1 MGIWDFLTADYAT
14 RQQRTRDLNDRLGGL
29 LSYYL
34 GPTGIPD
41 RLSSANAL
49 LNPIDQIGEAGA
61 NTVVAFDPT
70 RSKQERMQAALNAGL
85 GTITAGAPAI
95 GGAIAGQPAR
105 RALMETLVG
114 ASDQVDDAAARLAAD
129 IQARGGALAADAT
142 GLGRGL
148 LARDP
153 EMIGEVFQPSGTA
166 RGLSADA
173 IDTSPADPIAQR
185 GILAYHGSPHDFDR
199 FSMDKIGTGEGAQA
213 YGHGLYF
220 AENEGVARGY
230 RDALSRPYYVTDDGA
245 NVADK
250 YGADVVD
257 AFESVGGDPTEVTAT
272 IDRLRSAVQRNLAD
286 FGVQDVSELQPE
298 YAGDL
303 ASSTIDMARRAEGLR
318 ALLKSEDVRRV
329 NEGRLYEVNI
339 DANPED
345 FLDWD
350 KPFASADDVERF
362 AARFD
367 AVDPALRKRI
377 EDFGYMR
384 QQMGQPMP
392 DGNDIIREVMG
403 GIGSKD
409 AARASET
416 MREAGILGIRYLDAG
431 SRYTLEN
438 LPDNIITREARQFL
452 DEANGDSAKALSLFR
467 QSNPVERW
475 AQSERGEVEKVI
487 KSAKKTA
494 TRNYVV
500 FDENL
505 INIVRKY
512 GIAGAAAMLGVSTM
526 DVEQAMAQGAQPQ
539 PSGLLSPMEQ

>member
-85 GTITAGAPAI
+85 GTATALAPAI
-95 GGAIAGQPAR
+95 AGKLASQPAR
-105 RALMETLVG
+105 QTLMETIAG
-114 ASDQVDDAAARLAAD
+114 TSGQADAA
-129 IQARGGALAADAT
+129 
-142 GLGRGL
+142 
-148 LARDP
+148 
-153 EMIGEVFQPSGTA
+153 PSVQ
-166 RGLSADA
+166 S
-173 IDTSPADPIAQR
+173 SEPR

-416 MREAGILGIRYLDAG
+416 MREAGIAGIRYLDAG
-431 SRYTLEN
+431 SRG
-438 LPDNIITREARQFL
+438 A
-452 DEANGDSAKALSLFR
+452 GDGS
-467 QSNPVERW
+467 
-475 AQSERGEVEKVI
+475 
-487 KSAKKTA
+487 
-494 TRNYVV
+494 RNYVV

-539 PSGLLSPMEQ
+539 QSGLLSPMEQ

>member
-14 RQQRTRDLNDRLGGL
+14 RQQRTRDLNDRLGEL

-49 LNPIDQIGEAGA
+49 LNPIGQIGEAGA
-61 NTVVAFDPT
+61 NTVVAFDPK
-70 RSKQERMQAALNAGL
+70 RSRQERMQAALNAGL
-85 GTITAGAPAI
+85 GTITAAAPAI

-114 ASDQVDDAAARLAAD
+114 ASDQVDDATARLAAD
-129 IQARGGALAADAT
+129 IQARGGVLAADAT

-153 EMIGEVFQPSGTA
+153 EMIGEVFQPSGMA

-173 IDTSPADPIAQR
+173 IDTSPADPVTQR

-230 RDALSRPYYVTDDGA
+230 RDQLSRPYYATEDGA
-245 NVADK
+245 NIAEK
-250 YGADVVD
+250 YGADVAD
-257 AFESVGGDPTEVTAT
+257 IFERSGGDPQDIKDSISRIRAIVN
-272 IDRLRSAVQRNLAD
+272 RNLDD
-286 FGVQDVSELQPE
+286 FGVSDVSQLKPQF
-298 YAGDL
+298 YGDL
-303 ASSTIDMARRAEGLR
+303 ASATIEFANRADKLEELINSG
-318 ALLKSEDVRRV
+318 DVKWFDP
-329 NEGRLYEVNI
+329 GRMYEVNI
-339 DANPED
+339 RANPED

-350 KPFASADDVERF
+350 KPLSEQPQNVQDAFKPRIEELRRLGASIGKDPDGATLEQIAHPTVQIDDVDWNRG
-362 AARFD
+362 
-367 AVDPALRKRI
+367 L
-377 EDFGYMR
+377 R
-384 QQMGQPMP
+384 QQ
-392 DGNDIIREVMG
+392 
-403 GIGSKD
+403 
-409 AARASET
+409 AADF
-416 MREAGILGIRYLDAG
+416 MREAGIPGIKYLDAG

-452 DEANGDSAKALSLFR
+452 DEANGDPSKALSLFR

-505 INIVRKY
+505 IDIVKKY

-526 DVEQAMAQGAQPQ
+526 DVEQAMAQEMQPQ
-539 PSGLLSPMEQ
+539 GLLSGVE

>member
-29 LSYYL
+29 LNYYL
-34 GPTGIPD
+34 GPTGIPN

-70 RSKQERMQAALNAGL
+70 RSKQDRIQAALNAGI
-85 GTITAGAPAI
+85 GTITAAAPAV
-95 GGAIAGQPAR
+95 AGRLASQPVR
-105 RALMETLVG
+105 QTLMETIAG
-114 ASDQVDDAAARLAAD
+114 TSGQAD
-129 IQARGGALAADAT
+129 VAPPVRADE
-142 GLGRGL
+142 
-148 LARDP
+148 P
-153 EMIGEVFQPSGTA
+153 
-166 RGLSADA
+166 
-173 IDTSPADPIAQR
+173 R
-185 GILAYHGSPHDFDR
+185 GILAYQGSPHDFNAERLVRYPDGR
-199 FSMDKIGTGEGAQA
+199 TEYIVGRPDVLPDVPAGAEVLRDFPMGRMRMDKIGTGEGAQA
-213 YGHGLYF
+213 YGYGLYA
-220 AENEGVARGY
+220 AEAEPVARGY
-230 RDALSRPYYVTDDGA
+230 RDQLSQGNAAAARRTLEA
-245 NVADK
+245 A
-250 YGADVVD
+250 
-257 AFESVGGDPTEVTAT
+257 GGDVDRAISETEAKLR
-272 IDRLRSAVQRNLAD
+272 RLDERAAAGD
-286 FGVQDVSELQPE
+286 FGGDERRFAAQRQIQQDKIAQ
-298 YAGDL
+298 
-303 ASSTIDMARRAEGLR
+303 LR
-318 ALLKSEDVRRV
+318 AFKETGEF
-329 NEGRLYEVNI
+329 NAGRLYEVNI
-339 DANPED
+339 DAKPED

-416 MREAGILGIRYLDAG
+416 MREAGIAGIRYLDAG
-431 SRYTLEN
+431 SRG
-438 LPDNIITREARQFL
+438 A
-452 DEANGDSAKALSLFR
+452 GDGS
-467 QSNPVERW
+467 
-475 AQSERGEVEKVI
+475 
-487 KSAKKTA
+487 
-494 TRNYVV
+494 RNYVV

-539 PSGLLSPMEQ
+539 SSGLLSPMEQ